1 MADKGKYIF
10 RKLIKYLNSTTA
22 ASFVTALEI
31 VRLGKLFTVGQYTN
45 KQTNHSLK
53 YHGMYFQTSKSKL
66 KVEIRVTSLSAKTV
80 EESIIKTATNE
91 DIKLAQAY
99 SIESEM

>member
-45 KQTNHSLK
+45 KQTN
-53 YHGMYFQTSKSKL
+53 KSF
-66 KVEIRVTSLSAKTV
+66 
-80 EESIIKTATNE
+80 IKISRHVFS
-91 DIKLAQAY
+91 DFKKQ
-99 SIESEM
+99 IESRN

>member
-1 MADKGKYIF
+1 
-10 RKLIKYLNSTTA
+10 
-22 ASFVTALEI
+22 
-31 VRLGKLFTVGQYTN
+31 
-45 KQTNHSLK
+45 
-53 YHGMYFQTSKSKL
+53 MYFQTSKSKL